1 MKDMILK
8 YNPKTSNWAGKLNL
22 KKLRQDAQNDYMQD
36 KWKKKARR
44 TRQGKV

>member
-8 YNPKTSNWAGKLNL
+8 YNPKTGNWAGKLNL

-36 KWKKKARR
+36 KWKKKARP